1 MPESL
6 FTSFVLDDEK
16 LVKEAVL
23 QGWDYVLGKY
33 FIVLVKNS
41 WLRFSER
48 ENILKTNLK
57 DMVCVCVVL
66 PCTWRLKAPDIWTDY
81 VFFY

>member
-6 FTSFVLDDEK
+6 FTSSVLDAEK

-41 WLRFSER
+41 LFRFSER
-48 ENILKTNLK
+48 ENILKTN
-57 DMVCVCVVL
+57 
-66 PCTWRLKAPDIWTDY
+66 
-81 VFFY
+81 